1 MNKEQR
7 KRFRSGGWEVGTVG
21 DLFELTRAEEALI
34 ETKLKLG
41 GIVRALRQRSRLS
54 QAELAKRMGST
65 QPRVAKIESED
76 PKASIDLQLKAIY
89 AARPRAQQEFAAL
102 MRRWA
107 VPIERAPATTRG
119 AGTLRRNRSALKE
132 LPPRLGRGTKTT
144 SQKPLN
150 AARLYDKRTR

>member
-1 MNKEQR
+1 MNKEQ
-7 KRFRSGGWEVGTVG
+7 KERFQRGGWQVGTVG
-21 DLFELTRAEEALI
+21 DLLELTQAEEALI

-54 QAELAKRMGST
+54 QAELARRMGST

-89 AARPRAQQEFAAL
+89 AARPRAQKEFAAL

-107 VPIERAPATTRG
+107 APIGTPSTATRG
-119 AGTLRRNRSALKE
+119 VGNLRRNRRVLKT
-132 LPPRLGRGTKTT
+132 LPPRLGRRRKTT
-144 SQKPLN
+144 PTKPLN
-150 AARLYDKRTR
+150 AVRTYDKRAR